1 MFEVANAHNNMLA
14 QFCELNEC
22 KLSQLQV
29 YDLPLSQK
37 GLGVILMHLYMPILY
52 WKGSV
57 V

>member
-29 YDLPLSQK
+29 YDLTLSQQ
-37 GLGVILMHLYMPILY
+37 GLDVILMPL
-52 WKGSV
+52 
-57 V
+57 